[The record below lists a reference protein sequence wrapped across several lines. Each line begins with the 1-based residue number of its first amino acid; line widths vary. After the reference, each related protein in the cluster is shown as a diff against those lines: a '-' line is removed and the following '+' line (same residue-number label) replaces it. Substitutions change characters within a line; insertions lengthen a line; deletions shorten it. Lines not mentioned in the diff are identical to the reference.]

1 MNKINNIISVDRFLS
16 IWIFIYTIAYILKIV
31 PYNPI
36 FLLGIAIVFFAFG
49 LLITIYNLNDKS
61 LLLYYFVINFIGKIV
76 PFFLIINNKFTN
88 DDIVFTLYFILLY
101 VIYMQI
107 INDDIICVYVD
118 YMLFIIDRDKGREGA
133 LYNFIKKSGLYV

>member
-107 INDDIICVYVD
+107 INDDIVCVYID

-133 LYNFIKKSGLYV
+133 LHNFLKKSGLYV

>member
-107 INDDIICVYVD
+107 INDDIVCVYID

>member
-107 INDDIICVYVD
+107 INDDIICVYID

>member
-107 INDDIICVYVD
+107 INDDIVCVYID

-133 LYNFIKKSGLYV
+133 LYNYIKKSGLYV

>member
-16 IWIFIYTIAYILKIV
+16 IWIFIYTIAYIIKIV

-107 INDDIICVYVD
+107 INDDIVCVYID

>member
-1 MNKINNIISVDRFLS
+1 MNKMNNIISVDRFLS

-107 INDDIICVYVD
+107 INDDIVCVYID